1 MCFLYVS
8 LIYYSY
14 VNIIHVK
21 LYYFEQGDAYIFD
34 RSRYVA
40 AYLMRG
46 SMVDR
51 TLLSRSDSVLIC
63 YSIMCGSQV
72 AM

>member
-1 MCFLYVS
+1 MS
-8 LIYYSY
+8 LRTLS
-14 VNIIHVK
+14 V
-21 LYYFEQGDAYIFD
+21 
-34 RSRYVA
+34 
-40 AYLMRG
+40 RG
-46 SMVDR
+46 AMVDR

>member
-1 MCFLYVS
+1 MLFVCKFNN
-8 LIYYSY
+8 

-46 SMVDR
+46 SMPGG
-51 TLLSRSDSVLIC
+51 SHFAISV
-63 YSIMCGSQV
+63 
-72 AM
+72 